1 MLLNL
6 GKIFYIIFFVYIM
19 WFQYFV
25 SQINGG
31 PLIFGFLMMFFLILT
46 SLNKKRQ
53 IKLYIGYSMYTW
65 FVFFIYIL
73 IVGYVVALD
82 KLLLIESVFT
92 YGQTLLVIFF
102 IINISLK
109 EKSNLFFIRT
119 YAALS
124 IVYASSII
132 FWGYRSGN
140 IITLSANS
148 NPNSDGMMLMIGI
161 FTMLVLLSYNKNP
174 LFFLLYISSIG
185 YLLYTITLTSSRK
198 AFLFTILLI
207 LLWGVFSLIPLWL
220 KSSLKLKLTIMTII
234 SFMSIIICKIIPNFF
249 QSHLF
254 FRLTNKEGQGGD
266 EIRLSMYEEAF
277 VFFKNNPLFGIGF
290 NQYRELSVWKTYSHS
305 TYAELFANTGIIG
318 SVIYFIPYTLVLF
331 GLLQLY
337 RNKDIIRHRINL
349 YMSMYIIFL
358 LYGTSVI
365 HFYSIRD
372 SILMG
377 IFISFILISKST
389 SERGA
394 TLQ

>member
-1 MLLNL
+1 
-6 GKIFYIIFFVYIM
+6 
-19 WFQYFV
+19 
-25 SQINGG
+25 
-31 PLIFGFLMMFFLILT
+31 
-46 SLNKKRQ
+46 
-53 IKLYIGYSMYTW
+53 
-65 FVFFIYIL
+65 
-73 IVGYVVALD
+73 
-82 KLLLIESVFT
+82 
-92 YGQTLLVIFF
+92 
-102 IINISLK
+102 
-109 EKSNLFFIRT
+109 
-119 YAALS
+119 
-124 IVYASSII
+124 
-132 FWGYRSGN
+132 
-140 IITLSANS
+140 
-148 NPNSDGMMLMIGI
+148 
-161 FTMLVLLSYNKNP
+161 
-174 LFFLLYISSIG
+174 
-185 YLLYTITLTSSRK
+185 
-198 AFLFTILLI
+198 
-207 LLWGVFSLIPLWL
+207 
-220 KSSLKLKLTIMTII
+220 
-234 SFMSIIICKIIPNFF
+234 
-249 QSHLF
+249 
-254 FRLTNKEGQGGD
+254 KEGQGGD